1 MVPKNLPRLK
11 YGPLVVLLAALT
23 ACGGPYH
30 RQGQY
35 SPTAGQRSAAGGDAT
50 YVVQAGDTVYGI
62 ARSHG
67 LDATQLAERNG
78 LAAPYTI
85 DPGQTLTLPGTAPT
99 NLASAAPVE
108 GVSAA
113 PVEAVAAMPLP
124 AVSSQPLPSPA
135 EAETSSTEVV
145 TTIQS
150 GPAQP
155 AVAEEVVESSTM
167 TTGAPQPLTPQPV
180 SAAPISSSP
189 VEPQPAAAPT
199 STVQPEPAP
208 APQPV
213 TAVLPAPPARAGS
226 KFIWPVD
233 GTLLSGYGPKA
244 DGMRNDGINI
254 GAPEGAPV
262 KAAENGVV
270 AYAGKELRG
279 FGNLIL
285 IKHEGDY
292 VTAYAHNEELLVKRG
307 DIVRRG
313 ETIARVGSS
322 GNVDS
327 PQLHFEVRRGSQAI
341 DPLSVM
347 TQQSASA
354 Q

>member
-11 YGPLVVLLAALT
+11 LLPLVVLLAALT
-23 ACGGPYH
+23 ACGRPFH
-30 RQGQY
+30 NQGQY
-35 SPTAGQRSAAGGDAT
+35 SPTAGQRSAVGGDAT

-62 ARSHG
+62 ARNHG
-67 LDATQLAERNG
+67 LDVTQLAERNG

-85 DPGQTLTLPGTAPT
+85 EPGQELTLPGTAPT

-108 GVSAA
+108 GVMAA
-113 PVEAVAAMPLP
+113 PVEDVTATPLP
-124 AVSSQPLPSPA
+124 AVSSQPLPAPA
-135 EAETSSTEVV
+135 GVVTSTTEVV

-150 GPAQP
+150 GPGQP
-155 AVAEEVVESSTM
+155 AVSEEVVESSSM

-189 VEPQPAAAPT
+189 VEPQPAPAPT
-199 STVQPEPAP
+199 STVQPAP
-208 APQPV
+208 TAPEPV
-213 TAVLPAPPARAGS
+213 TAVLPDPPARAGS

-270 AYAGKELRG
+270 AYAGQELRG

-327 PQLHFEVRRGSQAI
+327 PQLHFEVRHGSQAI

-347 TQQSASA
+347 TQQNAGL
-354 Q
+354 